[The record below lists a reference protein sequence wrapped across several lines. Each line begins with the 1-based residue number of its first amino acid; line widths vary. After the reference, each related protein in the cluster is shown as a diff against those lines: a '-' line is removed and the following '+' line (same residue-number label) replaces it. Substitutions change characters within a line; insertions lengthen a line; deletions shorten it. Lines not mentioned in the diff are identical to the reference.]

1 MAGSVD
7 IGTKLKNARIAA
19 NLTQEQ
25 AADAIGVSRQ
35 TVSNWE
41 NEKTYPDIISV
52 IKMSDLYCIS
62 LDRLLKEE
70 KTMPNYIDYLEEST
84 DTVKSHKKLS
94 VTVLTAVYLAVWAF
108 SLLVFW
114 CFIDGSDALGY
125 SLMFIW
131 ILIPSITFA
140 VSFIIGKNGY
150 FEKRKWLLP
159 IAFGIMHMLAEYA
172 TFNMANMISFSK
184 INLPNFE
191 LILVGGTVSLV
202 GMGLGAL
209 FNMIK
214 SKIK

>member
-1 MAGSVD
+1 MD
-7 IGTKLKNARIAA
+7 IGEKLKVARIAA
-19 NLTQEQ
+19 NLTQDQ
-25 AADAIGVSRQ
+25 ASEAIGVSRQ
-35 TVSNWE
+35 TISNWE

-70 KTMPNYIDYLEEST
+70 KAMPDYIDYLGEST

-94 VTVLTAVYLAVWAF
+94 ATVLAAVYLAVWAF

-114 CFIDGSDALGY
+114 CFIGGSDALGY

-131 ILIPSITFA
+131 ILIPILTFA
-140 VSFIIGKNGY
+140 VYFIIAKNNY
-150 FEKRKWLLP
+150 YEKRKWLLP
-159 IAFGIMHMLAEYA
+159 IVFGIMHMLAEYA

-191 LILVGGTVSLV
+191 LILIGSIVSFA
-202 GMGLGAL
+202 GIGLGTL
-209 FNMIK
+209 FNIIK